1 MTDFPGCPVV
11 KTLLSNAGAVSSI
24 PGWGSKIPHV
34 MQGSQ
39 KKKETTTQKFRTR
52 NILGERSFSTSVCK
66 LFLKETCAHAL

>member
-39 KKKETTTQKFRTR
+39 KKKINNNTKV
-52 NILGERSFSTSVCK
+52 SD
-66 LFLKETCAHAL
+66 

>member
-39 KKKETTTQKFRTR
+39 KKKR
-52 NILGERSFSTSVCK
+52 NNNTKVSD
-66 LFLKETCAHAL
+66 

>member
-39 KKKETTTQKFRTR
+39 KKKKQQHK
-52 NILGERSFSTSVCK
+52 SFGLEIYWGK
-66 LFLKETCAHAL
+66 GALVLQFVNYS